1 MSAAWTAAWP
11 LAQRAWSPFLRLR
24 EPLLCADAECARKEG
39 LFGGLAMI
47 RLDDHRVVLNLPALA
62 KLGLDAHPVEV
73 LAHEIGHH
81 LFVPA
86 DLSDHGRLLARVRRG
101 LPSVEDKAPLIANL
115 YADLLI
121 NDRLQRQVGLPMDAV
136 YRKLAGTNPGPLWR
150 LYLRIYEQ
158 LWALPQGSLLREQL
172 PKSVEGDALLGA
184 QQIRSYAQD
193 WLAGAGGFALLCLPY
208 LIEERGQAPPAALA
222 AWLDLNQV
230 GAGDGMPDGLASLD
244 PDELGPLH
252 PAQDPRVV
260 GRVDGGEPD
269 AAAGSPDP
277 ARAIDPGGGAG
288 QRRDP
293 LEYGQILRQL
303 GMDLNDHEVALRYY
317 RELARPHL
325 VRFPA
330 RIVPEVAEPQAE
342 GIESW
347 QPGEPLEEIDWFET
361 VLLSPVVFPG
371 LTTVKRVY
379 GSSPGGL
386 PAREA
391 VDLDLYVDCSGSMP
405 DPKRSF
411 SPITLAGTIVALSA
425 FRAGARVQATLW
437 SGPGQYQ
444 CTAGFVRD
452 EDAVLRVLTGYIGGS
467 TQFPLNVLRDSHADR
482 TRSDRPAHVLVLSDD
497 GIDTILNPDER
508 GTAGAQVVSEALA
521 KARGGMSLALNV
533 YPGWN
538 RPDLVTLIERLQ
550 IAEYRVSNWEQLI
563 AFARAFSQTSY
574 AEAGT

>member
-1 MSAAWTAAWP
+1 MSTDWNAAWP

-24 EPLLCADAECARKEG
+24 EPLLCNDPASARLEG
-39 LFGGLAMI
+39 LYGGLAMI
-47 RLDDHRVVLNLPALA
+47 RLDDHRVVLNLPALTR
-62 KLGLDAHPVEV
+62 LGLDQHPVEV

-121 NDRLQRQVGLPMDAV
+121 NDRLQRQVGLPMDTL
-136 YRKLAGTNPGPLWR
+136 YRKLAGKDPGPLWR
-150 LYLRIYEQ
+150 LYLRIYEH
-158 LWALPQGSLLREQL
+158 LWALPEGTLLQASL
-172 PKSVEGDALLGA
+172 PPAVEGDALLGA

-208 LIEERGQAPPAALA
+208 LIEERGQAPPPKLA
-222 AWLDLNQV
+222 AWLDLDQV
-230 GAGDGMPDGLASLD
+230 GSGGGMPDGLASLD
-244 PDELGPLH
+244 PDELRPPVH

-260 GRVDGGEPD
+260 GQAGPD
-269 AAAGSPDP
+269 ESEVSDERTARRAAADP
-277 ARAIDPGGGAG
+277 GAG

-303 GMDLNDHEVALRYY
+303 GMELNDHEVALRYY

-325 VRFPA
+325 VRFPV
-330 RIVPEVAEPQAE
+330 RIIPEVAEPQAE

-361 VLLSPVVFPG
+361 VLVSPVVFPG

-411 SPITLAGTIVALSA
+411 SPITLAGAIVALSA

-452 EDAVLRVLTGYIGGS
+452 EEAVLRVLTGYIGGS

-482 TRSDRPAHVLVLSDD
+482 KPSDRPAHVLVLSDD

-508 GTAGAQVVSEALA
+508 GTPGAQVVADALA

-533 YPGWN
+533 YPGWS
-538 RPDLVTLIERLQ
+538 RPDLVALLERLQ
-550 IAEYRVSNWEQLI
+550 IAEYRVGNWEQLI
-563 AFARAFSQTSY
+563 AFARAFSQASY
-574 AEAGT
+574 AQSDP